1 MNTRP
6 PPPPPPTSANN
17 MPTTA
22 AHLTVTP
29 QYNRQNSG
37 SSVTANEDGWVMV
50 SSQNESE
57 A

>member
-6 PPPPPPTSANN
+6 PPPPPPSANN
-17 MPTTA
+17 VPTTA
-22 AHLTVTP
+22 ANLTVTP
-29 QYNRQNSG
+29 QYNRQNSD